1 MLEVVVWRDAH
12 FYPDEP
18 DEYPE
23 DFLVT
28 TVGWTE
34 DTGGKFLKITGELT
48 PNGPRAITL
57 VPFDNIDSR
66 KVVQFGS

>member
-12 FYPDEP
+12 FYEDEP
-18 DEYPE
+18 EVYPE

-34 DTGGKFLKITGELT
+34 DDGGKFLKVTAEKT
-48 PNGPRAITL
+48 PFGPRAITRI
-57 VPFDNIDSR
+57 PWGMIESR
-66 KVVQFGS
+66 KVVDIGS